1 MWYTVFVG
9 THCTES
15 RELAHMQHTTKAQ
28 LIQLQAWHGLVL
40 LSLLT
45 LALLGQPPDSQVGWL
60 ACPPHLVWVSDR
72 GSRRNRAGSA
82 LPLCAR
88 LRNVGR
94 YVVRSW
100 PQPMLRSLLL
110 AILWSASGRHGPIGV
125 VGWPWLL
132 WGWQAA
138 VVGWPELSALPV
150 WRAGRWLL
158 WQGQRL
164 LLVGY
169 AGLAMASLRPGVGKD
184 WPSHLSTDWLLVGL
198 GCRQCGREEPW
209 VEVTRREDGGYQAT
223 LCGHFT
229 LPVAGDDPVR
239 ARLLMVFLRQL
250 ETANPRRGSRRTRDG
265 RTPFV
270 RQVPVA
276 KWFGLPHPEVSR
288 IEGYW
293 QQGAW
298 PELLSQSTAEILTP
312 EVVRRIVTVCATFP
326 LWGQEQV
333 YRYLHQQ
340 GLSISQ
346 RQVRQA
352 MEQSGWSTLRRE
364 LLRRYH
370 LTEQTVRLQDEWLVQ
385 DLLDQIR
392 RLQTCLETGQSPSAE
407 EQLALVDVQTLAQ
420 EAGVGPHPPAASR
433 AVPWLLRIERVLFGE
448 WERVEEDTICC
459 PHCGSTDVGRK
470 SRTPRPKKF
479 YDAQGQ
485 LQEIAV
491 YRYYCHN
498 RHCQRRTFTHL
509 PPGLTPY
516 SRHRVE
522 THLLACQA
530 YAWGYSTYRRVGQA
544 LQVGEM
550 TVYRW
555 VSAWGYDLLPVAA
568 IFGLVRSSGVVGVDE
583 KYVLVPKNDKP
594 DGKTCGEQSR
604 TMRRWMYVYLAV
616 DVHTYDLLHIAIYAR
631 NSSESAQAFLLAL
644 RAKGYRP
651 RVVVTDL
658 RRDYGPVIAQ
668 VFPKARHHECLFHA
682 EQEIGRYLQET
693 FGRHYAEEQPPVEEL
708 RAAIVKM
715 LQVQTKRTAHHRYQ
729 ALLAKQQEYIDQAPS
744 LAWVFDFLEQHWPYL
759 VNAIESELIPATN
772 NAVEMVIRRFDQHY
786 QNFCGFESIET
797 AQLYLGVFEKIYRF
811 TPFSDDARPTIR
823 GKSPLQLAGY
833 DVSRM
838 PMTWLCSG
846 WSLDWPVTSTMQ
858 DVPKR

>member
-1 MWYTVFVG
+1 M
-9 THCTES
+9 H
-15 RELAHMQHTTKAQ
+15 
-28 LIQLQAWHGLVL
+28 
-40 LSLLT
+40 
-45 LALLGQPPDSQVGWL
+45 
-60 ACPPHLVWVSDR
+60 
-72 GSRRNRAGSA
+72 
-82 LPLCAR
+82 
-88 LRNVGR
+88 
-94 YVVRSW
+94 
-100 PQPMLRSLLL
+100 RSLLL
-110 AILWSASGRHGPIGV
+110 AILWSASGCRGSMRV

-132 WGWQAA
+132 WGWQALA
-138 VVGWPELSALPV
+138 VGWPELSELLA

-169 AGLAMASLRPGVGKD
+169 ASLALASVRPAETKD
-184 WPSHLSTDWLLVGL
+184 WSARLPTDWLLAGL
-198 GCRQCGREEPW
+198 GCQQCGREEPW
-209 VEVTRREDGGYQAT
+209 VEVTRQEDGGYQAT

-229 LPVAGDDPVR
+229 LPVAGDDPLR

-250 ETANPRRGSRRTRDG
+250 ETADPRRHSRRTRDG

-270 RQVPVA
+270 RQIPVA
-276 KWFGLPHPEVSR
+276 RWFGLPRPDVSR

-293 QQGAW
+293 LRGAW
-298 PELLSQSTAEILTP
+298 PELLSQYADEILTP
-312 EVVRRIVTVCATFP
+312 EVVQRIVRVCATFP
-326 LWGQEQV
+326 LWGQERV
-333 YRYLHQQ
+333 YRYLREQ
-340 GLSISQ
+340 GLNVTE

-364 LLRRYH
+364 LLRRYD
-370 LTEQTVRLQDEWLVQ
+370 LTGQTFRLQDEWLVQ
-385 DLLDQIR
+385 DLLCQIQ
-392 RLQTCLETGQSPSAE
+392 RLQACLDTGQQPSAE
-407 EQLALVDVQTLAQ
+407 EQLVLTDLQTLVQ
-420 EAGVGPHPPAASR
+420 EAGVKPRPPAN
-433 AVPWLLRIERVLFGE
+433 AVPWLLRIERVLFGQ
-448 WERVEEDTICC
+448 WKMVEDDTIRC
-459 PHCGSTDVGRK
+459 PSCGSVDVGRK

-485 LQEIAV
+485 LQEVTV
-491 YRYYCHN
+491 YRYYCRN
-498 RHCQRRTFTHL
+498 RACKRRTFTHL

-544 LQVGEM
+544 LCVGEM

-594 DGKTCGEQSR
+594 DSK
-604 TMRRWMYVYLAV
+604 MRRWMYVYLAV
-616 DVHTYDLLHIAIYAR
+616 DVYTYDLLHIAVYAH
-631 NSSESAQAFLLAL
+631 NTSESAQAFLLAL

-668 VFPKARHHECLFHA
+668 LFPKAQHHECLFHA
-682 EQEIGRYLQET
+682 EQEIGHYLRKT
-693 FGRHYAEEQPPVEEL
+693 WGTHYAEQQPQAEQL
-708 RAAIVKM
+708 RTAIVKM
-715 LQVQTKRTAHHRYQ
+715 LQARTKRTAHKRYQ
-729 ALLAKQQEYIDQAPS
+729 ALFAKRQEYIDHAPP
-744 LAWVFDFLEQHWPYL
+744 LAWVFDFLEKHWPCL

-786 QNFCGFESIET
+786 QNFCGFESVET
-797 AQLYLGVFEKIYRF
+797 AQVYLGVFEKIYRF
-811 TPFSDDARPTIR
+811 TPFSDDARPAIR
-823 GKSPLQLAGY
+823 GKSPLQLTGY

-838 PMTWLCSG
+838 PITWLCSG
-846 WSLDWPVTSTMQ
+846 WSLDWPVISEAKN
-858 DVPKR
+858 VPNL

>member
-1 MWYTVFVG
+1 
-9 THCTES
+9 
-15 RELAHMQHTTKAQ
+15 
-28 LIQLQAWHGLVL
+28 
-40 LSLLT
+40 
-45 LALLGQPPDSQVGWL
+45 
-60 ACPPHLVWVSDR
+60 
-72 GSRRNRAGSA
+72 
-82 LPLCAR
+82 
-88 LRNVGR
+88 
-94 YVVRSW
+94 
-100 PQPMLRSLLL
+100 
-110 AILWSASGRHGPIGV
+110 
-125 VGWPWLL
+125 
-132 WGWQAA
+132 
-138 VVGWPELSALPV
+138 
-150 WRAGRWLL
+150 L

-169 AGLAMASLRPGVGKD
+169 ASLALASLRPAGTKD
-184 WPSHLSTDWLLVGL
+184 WPSHLPTGWLLAGL
-198 GCRQCGREEPW
+198 GCQQCGREEPW
-209 VEVTRREDGGYQAT
+209 VEVTRQEDGGYQAT

-229 LPVAGDDPVR
+229 LPVAGDDPLR

-250 ETANPRRGSRRTRDG
+250 ETASPRRGSRRTRDG

-270 RQVPVA
+270 RQIPVA
-276 KWFGLPHPEVSR
+276 QWFGLPRPEVSR

-293 QQGAW
+293 QRGAW
-298 PELLSQSTAEILTP
+298 PELLSEYTDEILSP
-312 EVVRRIVTVCATFP
+312 EVVQRIVTVCATFP
-326 LWGQEQV
+326 QWGQEQV

-340 GLSISQ
+340 GLSVSQ

-364 LLRRYH
+364 LLRRYN
-370 LTEQTVRLQDEWLVQ
+370 LTGQTFRLQDEWLVQ
-385 DLLDQIR
+385 DLLRQIQ
-392 RLQTCLETGQSPSAE
+392 RLQAGLDTGQQPATE
-407 EQLALVDVQTLAQ
+407 EQLALADLQTLVQ
-420 EAGVGPHPPAASR
+420 EAGVKPRPPANA
-433 AVPWLLRIERVLFGE
+433 APWLLRIERVLFGQ
-448 WERVEEDTICC
+448 WEMVEDGTIRC
-459 PHCGSTDVGRK
+459 PNCGSTDVGRK
-470 SRTPRPKKF
+470 SRIPRPKKF

-498 RHCQRRTFTHL
+498 RTCKRRSFTHL

-522 THLLACQA
+522 AHLLACQA

-544 LQVGEM
+544 LHVGEM

-555 VSAWGYDLLPVAA
+555 VSAWGSDLLPVAA
-568 IFGLVRSSGVVGVDE
+568 IFGLVWSSGVVGVDE
-583 KYVLVPKNDKP
+583 KYVLVPKNGKP
-594 DGKTCGEQSR
+594 DGK
-604 TMRRWMYVYLAV
+604 MRRWMYVYLAV
-616 DVHTYDLLHIAIYAR
+616 DVHTYDLLHIALYAH
-631 NSSESAQAFLLAL
+631 NTSESAQAFLLAL

-658 RRDYGPVIAQ
+658 RRDYGPLIAL

-693 FGRHYAEEQPPVEEL
+693 WGCHYAEQQPAAEEL
-708 RAAIVKM
+708 RATTVKM
-715 LQVQTKRTAHHRYQ
+715 LQARTKRTAYNRYQ
-729 ALLAKQQEYIDQAPS
+729 ALLAKRQEYIDQAPP

-786 QNFCGFESIET
+786 QNFCGFESVET

-811 TPFSDDARPTIR
+811 TPFSDDACPAIR

-846 WSLDWPVTSTMQ
+846 WSLDWPVTLETD
-858 DVPKR
+858 DVPKQ

>member
-1 MWYTVFVG
+1 M
-9 THCTES
+9 
-15 RELAHMQHTTKAQ
+15 
-28 LIQLQAWHGLVL
+28 
-40 LSLLT
+40 
-45 LALLGQPPDSQVGWL
+45 
-60 ACPPHLVWVSDR
+60 
-72 GSRRNRAGSA
+72 
-82 LPLCAR
+82 
-88 LRNVGR
+88 
-94 YVVRSW
+94 
-100 PQPMLRSLLL
+100 
-110 AILWSASGRHGPIGV
+110 GV

-132 WGWQAA
+132 WGWQAVA
-138 VVGWPELSALPV
+138 VGWPELSNQSV

-169 AGLAMASLRPGVGKD
+169 ASLAMASLRPTGTKD
-184 WPSHLSTDWLLVGL
+184 GPSRLPTDWLLAGL
-198 GCRQCGREEPW
+198 GCQQCGREEPW
-209 VEVTRREDGGYQAT
+209 VEVTRQEDGGYQAT

-229 LPVAGDDPVR
+229 LPVAGDDPLR

-250 ETANPRRGSRRTRDG
+250 ETASPRHGSRRTRDG

-270 RQVPVA
+270 RQIPVA
-276 KWFGLPHPEVSR
+276 QWFGLPRPDVSR

-293 QQGAW
+293 QRGAW
-298 PELLSQSTAEILTP
+298 PELLSEYTDEILSP
-312 EVVRRIVTVCATFP
+312 EVVQRIVTVCATFP
-326 LWGQEQV
+326 QWGQEQV

-340 GLSISQ
+340 GLSVSQ

-364 LLRRYH
+364 LLRHYN
-370 LTEQTVRLQDEWLVQ
+370 LTEQTIRLQDEWLVQ
-385 DLLDQIR
+385 ELLRQVQ
-392 RLQTCLETGQSPSAE
+392 RLQACLDTGQEPAAE
-407 EQLALVDVQTLAQ
+407 EQLALADLQTLVQ
-420 EAGVGPHPPAASR
+420 EAGVQPRPPVNAA
-433 AVPWLLRIERVLFGE
+433 PWLLRIERVLFGQ
-448 WERVEEDTICC
+448 WEMVEDGTIRC
-459 PHCGSTDVGRK
+459 PNCGSTDVGRK
-470 SRTPRPKKF
+470 SRVPRPKKF
-479 YDAQGQ
+479 YDGQGQ

-498 RHCQRRTFTHL
+498 RTCRRRSFTHL

-522 THLLACQA
+522 AHLLACQA

-555 VSAWGYDLLPVAA
+555 VSAWGTDLLPVAA

-594 DGKTCGEQSR
+594 DGK
-604 TMRRWMYVYLAV
+604 MRRWMYVYLAV
-616 DVHTYDLLHIAIYAR
+616 DVHTYDLLHIALYAH
-631 NSSESAQAFLLAL
+631 NTSESAQAFLLAL
-644 RAKGYRP
+644 RAQGYRP

-658 RRDYGPVIAQ
+658 RRDYGPVIAL
-668 VFPKARHHECLFHA
+668 VFPKAQHHECLFHA

-693 FGRHYAEEQPPVEEL
+693 WGRHYAEQQPAAEDL

-715 LQVQTKRTAHHRYQ
+715 LQARTKRTAYNRYQ
-729 ALLAKQQEYIDQAPS
+729 ALLAKRQEYIDQAPP

-786 QNFCGFESIET
+786 QNFCGFESVET

-811 TPFSDDARPTIR
+811 TPFSDDACPAIR

-846 WSLDWPVTSTMQ
+846 WSLDWPMTFETEN
-858 DVPKR
+858 VPKQ